1 MDGAR
6 LRPSTRTIGWW
17 LFAVAL
23 LGATDETHVRGVA
36 LFHEHKYA
44 EAIGALTEAAKKE
57 PHDSAS
63 YQESALLVA
72 QSYFALAQAAK
83 AIPWLESIPPS
94 NESSYMLGYAYEQTG
109 RKDDAV
115 GAFARLFGVKRDS
128 AAAHLL
134 TAQLLLKKQLENE
147 GAQEA
152 AKALAIDPKIPE
164 AHFVIAEVAM
174 FRGNVAESVTHLRQE
189 LAVNPSFAM
198 AWYRLGDAYTRLDQ
212 WDAAIVQLQKAVW
225 LNPNFSGPFIL
236 LGKCYGKKND
246 PANAIRYL
254 RQALRLD
261 PNNYM
266 AHFLLGRALV
276 ASGNAEE
283 GRKMLKKSEDLRRPE
298 SLVEQP

>member
-1 MDGAR
+1 MDSAR
-6 LRPSTRTIGWW
+6 LCLSKRMLGW
-17 LFAVAL
+17 L
-23 LGATDETHVRGVA
+23 LVTMTLAAAPDQAHVRGVA
-36 LFHEHKYA
+36 LFQEHKYA
-44 EAIGALTEAAKKE
+44 EAIGALTEAAKRE
-57 PHDSAS
+57 PKAS
-63 YQESALLVA
+63 VDYQESALLVA
-72 QSYFALAQAAK
+72 QSYLALGQAAK

-109 RKDDAV
+109 RKDDAA
-115 GAFARLFGVKRDS
+115 GAFARLFGVRPDS

-147 GAQEA
+147 GAEEA

-174 FRGNVAESVTHLRQE
+174 FRGNVEQSIAHLRQE

-198 AWYRLGDAYTRLDQ
+198 AWYRLGDAYTRLNQ
-212 WDAAIVQLQKAVW
+212 WDTAIVELQKAVW
-225 LNPNFSGPFIL
+225 LNPNFSGAFIL
-236 LGKCYGKKND
+236 LGKCYAKKND
-246 PANAIRYL
+246 AGKAIQYL

-276 ASGNAEE
+276 ASGKAEE
-283 GRKMLKKSEDLRRPE
+283 GRKMLKRSEELRQPG

>member
-1 MDGAR
+1 M
-6 LRPSTRTIGWW
+6 IGWW
-17 LFAVAL
+17 LFAML
-23 LGATDETHVRGVA
+23 LSGAADESHVRGVA
-36 LFHEHKYA
+36 LFHDHKYA
-44 EAIGALTEAAKKE
+44 EAIGALTAAAKGE
-57 PHDSAS
+57 PKDSAD

-72 QSYFALAQAAK
+72 QSYFALAQAVK
-83 AIPWLESIPPS
+83 AIPWLESVPPS
-94 NESSYMLGYAYEQTG
+94 NESSYMLGFAYEQAG
-109 RKDDAV
+109 RKDDAA
-115 GAFARLFGVKRDS
+115 GAFAQLFGVKRDS

-147 GAQEA
+147 GAEEA

-174 FRGNVAESVTHLRQE
+174 FRGKVEESIGHLRQE
-189 LAVNPSFAM
+189 VEVNPSFAM
-198 AWYRLGDAYTRLDQ
+198 AWYRLGDAYTRLNQ

-246 PANAIRYL
+246 AANSIRYL
-254 RQALRLD
+254 RQALQLD

-266 AHFLLGRALV
+266 AHFLLGRALL

-283 GRKMLKKSEDLRRPE
+283 GRKMLKKSEELRRPG